1 MSPNDLADLTSFS
14 LGSIDGMK
22 YSKILDIK
30 LADAAKDLL
39 EVFYL
44 EGFPTWKQQRK
55 GDIEF

>member
-1 MSPNDLADLTSFS
+1 MSPNDLADTTSFS

-22 YSKILDIK
+22 YSKFLDIK